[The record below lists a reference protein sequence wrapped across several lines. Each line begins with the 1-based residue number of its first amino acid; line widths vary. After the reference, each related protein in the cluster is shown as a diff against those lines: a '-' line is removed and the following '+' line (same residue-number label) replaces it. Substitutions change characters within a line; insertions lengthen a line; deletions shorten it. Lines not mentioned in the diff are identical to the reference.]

1 MKVNKNLSRKR
12 HEVKI
17 KTTKENITSR
27 SGLLLVEE
35 LVHHIDAAQILDD
48 HLNLKKRNRGYTESQ
63 FILSLVFAL
72 LDGASCLD
80 DIQRLRDDVQTQDL
94 LQMSGI
100 PHATTIGDFLR
111 RYYIGHIYQ
120 FNKALRVIGER
131 FHQIDSPETIGLDI
145 DSWVGEKHGHQQ
157 GVSRGYNGK
166 EGYHPQFV
174 FRTDTKECVWT
185 RLQSGSAYSGRHA
198 VRMFRDM
205 MKAIPEKTRNILVRA
220 DSAWY
225 QEKFLLECEE
235 CETRKVFYYIT
246 ADTYNALAGAIDK
259 LPSKAW
265 RPFNKKEEVA
275 EVRYSKSQSAVSRRY
290 VVKRTEKKPGDSQH
304 VMDFVKY
311 RYHIIVTND
320 EDRSAA
326 ECMEYALGRGS
337 MENNFKEL
345 LYGLS
350 LNHFPC
356 EEFMANW
363 AYLLIVILAY
373 NLAAWLRS
381 YGMPENQKTIM
392 LKAMRYRFFHVAGRL
407 VKGSREYWLAIQEN
421 YTYLKDFLT
430 TINRLRAF
438 RFT

>member
-1 MKVNKNLSRKR
+1 VNKKLSRQR

-27 SGLLLVEE
+27 SGLLLLEE
-35 LVHHIDAAQILDD
+35 LIHRIDAAQILDEN
-48 HLNLKKRNRGYTESQ
+48 LRLKKRNRGYSESE
-63 FILSLVFAL
+63 FILSLVYAL

-80 DIQRLRDDVQTQDL
+80 DIQRLRDDKQTQDL
-94 LQMSGI
+94 LQMNGV

-111 RYYIGHIYQ
+111 RFYIGHIYQ
-120 FNKALRVIGER
+120 FNKALRVIGEK
-131 FHQIDSPETIGLDI
+131 FHQIDSPETVGLDI

-157 GVSRGYNGK
+157 GVSLAYNGK

-185 RLQSGSAYSGRHA
+185 RLQNGSAYSGRQA

-205 MKAIPEKTRNILVRA
+205 LKAVPQKTLNIRVRA

-225 QEKFLLECEE
+225 QEKFLLECER
-235 CETRKVFYYIT
+235 CKTRKVIYYIT
-246 ADTYNALAGAIDK
+246 ADTYNTLAGAIDR

-265 RPFNKKEEVA
+265 QPFHETEEVA
-275 EVRYSKSQSAVSRRY
+275 EVRYAKSQNRVSRRY
-290 VVKRTEKKPGDSQH
+290 VVKRIEKKPDNSQQ
-304 VMDFVKY
+304 VMDFARY

-320 EDRSAA
+320 KDRSAA
-326 ECMEYALGRGS
+326 ECMEYSMGRGS

-345 LYGLS
+345 VYGLS

-373 NLAAWLRS
+373 NLAAWLRA
-381 YGMPENQKTIM
+381 YGIPEKNKTIM
-392 LKAMRYRFFHVAGRL
+392 LKAMRYRFFHVAGRV
-407 VKGSREYWLAIQEN
+407 VKEARGYWLAIQEN
-421 YTYLKDFLT
+421 YTYLKDFLA
-430 TINRLRAF
+430 TIKRLRAF